1 MATTVR
7 TLQNFIGGAWAES
20 TGENVRQIVSP
31 VTGETL
37 AEVPDASADD
47 IASAARAAREAQPKW
62 AALSAWDR
70 AAVCHAIAD
79 LIDERREDMAR
90 ELTLEQGK
98 PYTAEALGDI
108 EETAENFRIAAE
120 DAKRMESAIIP
131 SQDVNKRI
139 LTFRKPNGVYAA
151 ITPWNFPTLI
161 PVELI
166 APGIAAG
173 NTIVMKPSEWTPI
186 AMATFMQA
194 MADAGLPEGVVNVVY
209 GGGEVGERLI
219 TDENVDC
226 IGFVGSHT
234 TAEKIVRAIGLKRS
248 LIEASGNGP
257 VIVCDDADL
266 EAAAKGAVFGG
277 FFCAG
282 QVCCATER
290 VLVDRNVHDDFLAAV
305 MKEAEAWKL
314 GDPYDDETLVGPMN
328 NEPTAQKM
336 DRHLEDA
343 LEKGATIVAGGGRD
357 SDRPTNL
364 YYQPTVVDGVGVDTL
379 INHDETFG
387 PIVPVITVS
396 GDDEALAV
404 ANDSHLGPAGRR
416 LHEEPQAGLPLPRQP
431 AGRQRRR
438 ERLDRLLGGARA
450 VRRRLRDS
458 QRLGP
463 DRRALHDARHDR
475 PEDGRAR
482 RRRPGLRYAALLA
495 LAVLDAAGTVLAPT
509 CRQLGEWTSTGR
521 RRRRRA
527 GRVRAASANPAD
539 WHYMRARAVRRAPQA
554 GLRKPKITR
563 SGSRRGRAWLE
574 TRSAGDG

>member
-7 TLQNFIGGAWAES
+7 TLQNFIGGEWAES

-37 AEVPDASADD
+37 AEVPDAGPED
-47 IASAARAAREAQPKW
+47 IASAARAARAAQPKW

-79 LIDERREDMAR
+79 LIDGRREDMAR

-108 EETAENFRIAAE
+108 EETADNFRIAAE
-120 DAKRMESAIIP
+120 DVKRMESPIIP

-234 TAEKIVRAIGLKRS
+234 TAEKIVRAAGLKRS

-277 FFCAG
+277 FFCSG

-314 GDPYDDETLVGPMN
+314 GDPYDDDTLVGPMN

-343 LEKGATIVAGGGRD
+343 LEKGATIVSGGARD
-357 SDRPTNL
+357 GDRPTNL

-379 INHDETFG
+379 INRDETFG

-404 ANDSHLGPAGRR
+404 ANDSHLGLQAAVYTKSLKRAFRYLDNLQVGNVVVNDSTDYWEA
-416 LHEEPQAGLPLPRQP
+416 HEPF
-431 AGRQRRR
+431 
-438 ERLDRLLGGARA
+438 GGASGTR
-450 VRRRLRDS
+450 S
-458 QRLGP
+458 GW
-463 DRRALHDARHDR
+463 
-475 PEDGRAR
+475 GRI
-482 RRRPGLRYAALLA
+482 GGRYTMLDMTDLKT
-495 LAVLDAAGTVLAPT
+495 AVLDVG
-509 CRQLGEWTSTGR
+509 
-521 RRRRRA
+521 
-527 GRVRAASANPAD
+527 
-539 WHYMRARAVRRAPQA
+539 
-554 GLRKPKITR
+554 GL
-563 SGSRRGRAWLE
+563 
-574 TRSAGDG
+574 D